1 MNEPFRFLN
10 DSMNTNSLH
19 LTGALVKKEA
29 AIAVS
34 FSFSNC
40 NNQYEQ
46 SFDFKE

>member
-10 DSMNTNSLH
+10 ESMNTKSLY

-34 FSFSNC
+34 FSLSNC
-40 NNQYEQ
+40 NNQYKQ
-46 SFDFKE
+46 SFY

>member
-10 DSMNTNSLH
+10 ELMNTKSY

-34 FSFSNC
+34 FSLSNC
-40 NNQYEQ
+40 NNQYE
-46 SFDFKE
+46 